1 MIELDVQPLCPSA
14 FTPYGRVIR
23 AGGGSVSQINAGTSR
38 RFDMPDGLSL
48 DADHGIPRLAVF
60 SAQALA
66 PKGPWSTMERHRF
79 GSQSFFPLR
88 GARCIVLVALGAQE
102 PEPTSLAAF
111 LADGGAGFTLH
122 ADIWH
127 HPLIAL
133 DAGDFVVLERSGPR
147 EDCEI
152 VSLRTPVLL
161 QMDRSDS
168 Q

>member
-1 MIELDVQPLCPSA
+1 
-14 FTPYGRVIR
+14 
-23 AGGGSVSQINAGTSR
+23 
-38 RFDMPDGLSL
+38 
-48 DADHGIPRLAVF
+48 
-60 SAQALA
+60 
-66 PKGPWSTMERHRF
+66 
-79 GSQSFFPLR
+79 
-88 GARCIVLVALGAQE
+88 
-102 PEPTSLAAF
+102 LAAF

-122 ADIWH
+122 ADTWH

-161 QMDRSDS
+161 RIDGSDS